1 MQPNTVVCTGSSWD
15 HNYNL
20 LDERIV
26 GGPESKIHLAV
37 LVAARESSS
46 NVPSEAEPSGP
57 RFLQLLKVCG

>member
-46 NVPSEAEPSGP
+46 NLDPRPSG
-57 RFLQLLKVCG
+57 V